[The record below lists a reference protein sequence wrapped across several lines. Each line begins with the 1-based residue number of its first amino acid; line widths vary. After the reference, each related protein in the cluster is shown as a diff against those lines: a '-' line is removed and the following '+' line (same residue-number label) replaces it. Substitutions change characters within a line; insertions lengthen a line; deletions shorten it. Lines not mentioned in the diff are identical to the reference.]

1 MRSTR
6 SCGSHRLRHVQLLSF
21 ILFTLLFLATPASA
35 EDAGEDDDSENE
47 PAETPTPTTGPIY
60 LPHYDADDWDLVR
73 GSIISKNESLN
84 ETTYTIFCP
93 TETPPACEIDMD
105 FPFIVVCGES
115 TVRFHGT
122 VTSTYTVN
130 VECEFTETT
139 EVTCSG
145 YSSFAPNYSNAPR
158 TGPTELSWT
167 STLEGTGVEWG
178 VLTMADKPTRTADSL
193 GMTLTTASQ
202 VFESGEQY
210 YIPEETDKPDAAA
223 RLGSWTCAY
232 AAALWTGVLGLYLFL

>member
-6 SCGSHRLRHVQLLSF
+6 PCGSHRSRHIQLLSF
-21 ILFTLLFLATPASA
+21 ILFALVFLARPVSAGDAS
-35 EDAGEDDDSENE
+35 GDDNSDNG
-47 PAETPTPTTGPIY
+47 PAETPTPTTGPIF

-73 GSIISKNESLN
+73 GSIISKNERLN

-93 TETPPACEIDMD
+93 TQTPPACEIDMD

-130 VECEFTETT
+130 VECEFSETT

-145 YSSFAPNYSNAPR
+145 YSSFAPDYSNAPW

-193 GMTLTTASQ
+193 GMTITTASQ
-202 VFESGEQY
+202 VFASGEQY

-223 RLGSWTCAY
+223 GLVGRMYAY
-232 AAALWTGVLGLYLFL
+232 AAALWSGVLGLYLFL